1 MADAVEVNCGRA
13 KRQKLDK
20 HGRAA
25 AFEKLKQLKGNK
37 HKYEDS
43 DIKNVYEEVDE
54 REYSRRVLERQDDDW
69 IDDDDGAGYIED
81 GREIFDDDMDD
92 EAISNASKR
101 DSKGKQKKSS
111 VTGSKDLSISGVKS
125 NSIRNM
131 FMNIPAKKKKESVVK
146 LEEDEILGDIMQEL
160 SSAPVVKPSP
170 VIRTFPSSQGSSFQ
184 RYSSPVPSPNVR
196 RNVFGVKA
204 RGGSSSMESP
214 SPLYSPLTNDEGS
227 EQTNK
232 LLVSESQIIED
243 IDSQQ
248 AAPMEETI
256 EDIEDSL
263 DAEDIKPLIQEV
275 KEFEKENHQ
284 ENKISIIPEDSEVK
298 INGTSVNINI
308 KEEPWEGEAPSPVQ
322 KKLELEEGTLP
333 LEKSLTKEGDEVLR
347 FFWWDALEGP
357 PGTVYLFGKVKIG
370 ENFFSCCIVVKNLE
384 RQIYLLPREEVV
396 NRKTGV
402 STGEKVSMMDVYS
415 EFNDEVATQHKIFE
429 FKSRQV
435 VRKYAFE
442 HADVPLSSEY
452 LEVRYPA
459 SHSALPRDFSGRTFS
474 RVFGTESSFLELL
487 LLERKIKG
495 PCWIEVHGAEAA
507 KSKLSWCAIEAVAFG
522 AGAISPIP
530 REGSEGSCG
539 PAPPL
544 TIVSLAVRTA
554 PNHRTGLAEVVLAG
568 GVVRRGFRM
577 DASTTSEGSAKKVK
591 DETFCIIARPDRVP
605 WPRDCDAH
613 LRGPGRK
620 PIVRVDSERALLSV
634 FLGKIYSLD
643 PDVIVGHGISD
654 FELEVIAQ
662 RLGALGVTQPSRIG
676 RLRRGNES
684 RSGKGSLKS
693 KASDRGYFKDRFPL
707 AGRLMCDTKVSAKE
721 LIKSRTYEL
730 QPLCRKVL
738 DGCEEDT
745 VEEQDA
751 VDKDE
756 VSAAFTCGASL
767 AKFIS
772 KVELEAHQVL
782 RLMEA
787 LDALPLALQITNIAG
802 NVMSRTLAGGRSE
815 RNEFLL
821 LHAFSERGFIVPDK
835 NFGFHGAKPEK
846 DGAGGAGKGRREAA
860 YAGGLVLEPIAGL
873 YDTLILLM
881 DFNSLYPSI
890 IQEYNICFTTLPRH
904 VTSRSA
910 KGDDV
915 DIQAL
920 LEMLPDADTEQ
931 GVLPSEIRKLVE
943 SRRAV
948 KRLMC
953 SSNLTAAQ
961 RRQYDV
967 RQMALK
973 LTANSMYGCLGFGA
987 SRFQARE
994 LAALVTAK
1002 GREILS
1008 RTRDLVQEKLN
1019 LTVVY
1024 GDTDSV
1030 MIDTKY
1036 KGDFDAALKMG
1047 AKIKGEVNKLYRQVE
1062 LEVDGVFERMLL
1074 LKKKKYAALLLEQKG
1089 QQMARRMELKGLDI
1103 VRRDWSRISVEAGK
1117 FVVAQLLGADGQS
1130 SDLDDRLSKIISYLE
1145 ALKEDLESGRVPIH
1159 KLIITK
1165 QLTKSPET
1173 YADAK
1178 SMAHVQVALRYNAEA
1193 SARPLL
1199 RGDTVPYVICN
1210 DNTKNSS
1217 AQRAYHPE
1225 ELAKRQ
1231 LSQDSSTALT
1241 VDIHYYLA
1249 QQIHPVVSRLC
1260 QPIPGMDANRIAICL
1275 GLDPVFTQR
1284 PVLPSDGICNTI
1296 NVDVGPKM
1304 DFRECER
1311 FQFICM
1317 NDKCCAINEVD
1328 GPYRNTE
1335 LGRTFV
1341 LESCSNPE
1349 CTTSPLKYLSSIQNA
1364 LILAIRR
1371 HIDRYYAGWLI
1382 CEDPGCSNR
1391 VRRVPTQV
1399 RGSYPVC
1406 SGCSSG
1412 CMMREYTE
1420 TQLYT
1425 QLLYYADMFDLNKF
1439 NKITGADDEKP
1450 PENVPRE
1457 IELAYSKLE
1466 NHVTRI
1472 LASSSYAVINLGS
1485 LFMPLRTLKL

>member
-1 MADAVEVNCGRA
+1 MADSTDLNGGRA

-25 AFEKLKQLKGNK
+25 AFEKLKKLKGSK
-37 HKYEDS
+37 HKYEDT
-43 DIKNVYEEVDE
+43 DVNNVYDEVDE
-54 REYSRRVLERQDDDW
+54 REYSKRVLERQDDDW
-69 IDDDDGAGYIED
+69 IEDDDGAGYIED

-92 EAISNASKR
+92 EAISSATKR
-101 DSKGKQKKSS
+101 NSKGKPKKNVQNSS
-111 VTGSKDLSISGVKS
+111 KELAAPGVKS

-131 FMNIPAKKKKESVVK
+131 FMNIPAKKKKDVK
-146 LEEDEILGDIMQEL
+146 LDEDEILGDIMQEL
-160 SSAPVVKPSP
+160 SSAPVLKPLPAIRSIP
-170 VIRTFPSSQGSSFQ
+170 VNQSFQ
-184 RYSSPVPSPNVR
+184 RCSPSIPTPHAR
-196 RNVFGVKA
+196 RNVFGVNA
-204 RGGSSSMESP
+204 QRSSSSMDSP
-214 SPLYSPLTNDEGS
+214 SPLYPTSGS
-227 EQTNK
+227 TDSSGLANG
-232 LLVSESQIIED
+232 LNVTESQIIED
-243 IDSQQ
+243 VESQVIPEDP
-248 AAPMEETI
+248 PMEEII
-256 EDIEDSL
+256 EDMEDSL
-263 DAEDIKPLIQEV
+263 DAEDFKPIIEEMKDLEKVNIKE
-275 KEFEKENHQ
+275 ENVA
-284 ENKISIIPEDSEVK
+284 DVSEAK
-298 INGTSVNINI
+298 INGTLVSNDV
-308 KEEPWEGEAPSPVQ
+308 KEEPWEGDTPSPVQ
-322 KKLELEEGTLP
+322 TVLELEEGTLP
-333 LEKSLTKEGDEVLR
+333 LEKSLTKEGEDVLR

-357 PGTVYLFGKVKIG
+357 PGTVYLFGKVKSG
-370 ENFFSCCIVVKNLE
+370 DSFFSCCVTVKNLE
-384 RQIYLLPREEVV
+384 RQIYLLPREEMV
-396 NRKTGV
+396 NKKTGI

-459 SHSALPRDFSGRTFS
+459 SHAALPRDFSGRTFS

-507 KSKLSWCAIEAVAFG
+507 KSKLSWCAIEAVAYG
-522 AGAISPIP
+522 ASSITAIA
-530 REGSEGSCG
+530 REGSESSCG
-539 PAPPL
+539 PTPPL

-554 PNHRTGLAEVVLAG
+554 PNNRTGLAEVILAG
-568 GVVRRGFRM
+568 GVIKRGLRV
-577 DASTTSEGSAKKVK
+577 DASSATEGSAKKVR

-605 WPRDCDAH
+605 WPRDCDAY
-613 LRGPGRK
+613 LRGPGKK
-620 PIVRVDSERALLSV
+620 PVVRVDSERALLSV
-634 FLGKIYSLD
+634 FLGKISSLD

-654 FELEVIAQ
+654 FELEVISQ
-662 RLGALGVTQPSRIG
+662 RLSALGVTQPSRIG
-676 RLRRGNES
+676 RLRRGNDS
-684 RSGKGSLKS
+684 RKVATKNKGS
-693 KASDRGYFKDRFPL
+693 DRVYKDRFPL
-707 AGRLMCDTKVSAKE
+707 AGRLMCDTKISAKE

-738 DGCEEDT
+738 DGCEEENM
-745 VEEQDA
+745 EEQEM

-756 VSAAFTCGASL
+756 VAVAFLSGASL
-767 AKFIS
+767 AKFVS

-787 LDALPLALQITNIAG
+787 LEALPLALQITNIAG

-821 LHAFSERGFIVPDK
+821 LHAFTERGFIVPDK
-835 NFGFHGAKPEK
+835 TYGFQGPKGEK
-846 DGAGGAGKGRREAA
+846 EGAGGKGRREAA

-904 VTSRSA
+904 VTSRTGS
-910 KGDDV
+910 GDDV

-948 KRLMC
+948 KRLMAA
-953 SSNLTAAQ
+953 SGLTAAQ

-1008 RTRDLVQEKLN
+1008 RTRDLVQEKLS

-1036 KGDFDAALKMG
+1036 KGDYEGALKMG
-1047 AKIKGEVNKLYRQVE
+1047 GKIKGEVNKMYRQVE

-1089 QQMARRMELKGLDI
+1089 QQMVRRMELKGLDI

-1117 FVVAQLLGADGQS
+1117 YVVAQLLGADGQS
-1130 SDLDDRLSKIISYLE
+1130 ADLDDRLSKIVSYLE
-1145 ALKEDLESGRVPIH
+1145 ALKEDLEAGKIPIH

-1193 SARPLL
+1193 GTRPLL
-1199 RGDTVPYVICN
+1199 RGDTVPYVICE
-1210 DNTKNSS
+1210 DGTKNSS

-1225 ELAKRQ
+1225 ELTKRQ
-1231 LSQDSSTALT
+1231 LSQDSSMALS

-1260 QPIPGMDANRIAICL
+1260 QPIPGMDANRIAVCL

-1284 PVLPSDGICNTI
+1284 PVLPSDGICNSI
-1296 NVDVGPKM
+1296 NFDVGPKV

-1311 FQFICM
+1311 FQFTCM
-1317 NDKCCAINEVD
+1317 NDKCRAVNEVD
-1328 GPYRNTE
+1328 GPYRNTAS
-1335 LGRTFV
+1335 GRSFV
-1341 LESCSNPE
+1341 LESCCNPD

-1371 HIDRYYAGWLI
+1371 HIDHYYAGWLI
-1382 CEDPGCSNR
+1382 CEDPGCPNR
-1391 VRRVPTQV
+1391 VRRIPIQV

-1412 CMMREYTE
+1412 CMMREYNE

-1425 QLLYYADMFDLNKF
+1425 QLLYYADMFDLNKA
-1439 NKITGADDEKP
+1439 NKITGADEEKP
-1450 PENVPRE
+1450 PENIPRD
-1457 IELAYSKLE
+1457 IESAYSKLE
-1466 NHVTRI
+1466 NQVNRI

-1485 LFMPLRTLKL
+1485 LFMPLKKLKI